1 MYSWE
6 DPQERVA
13 VLQLN
18 ADLRHAQLELL
29 SAECATDRL
38 RLRFSTSD
46 VAEFADEALL
56 SKAIKTAAS
65 LNHYYSTLRKPSRR
79 SSQSTPNAEAELGPE
94 HVDRAVSLVC
104 EYLKTQRELH
114 FPDGT
119 ALDPSLIRS
128 MERFFS
134 PALLNRVKVVALD
147 GQRRIS
153 NPSFYKDALQLG
165 LTNLPPIKHMSS
177 LTFIDVIVFNDKL
190 NERALFHGLVHAV
203 QFEVLGLER
212 YVELF
217 VRGFFRTR
225 LHIMVPLEAQ
235 AFALDSQFARSP
247 EQSFCVEEQVRLWA
261 NQDRY

>member
-6 DPQERVA
+6 DPQERIA

-29 SAECATDRL
+29 SAECAADRL
-38 RLRFSTSD
+38 RLRFSTAD
-46 VAEFADEALL
+46 IAEFADEVVL

-65 LNHYYSTLRKPSRR
+65 LNHYYSSLPKRSRR
-79 SSQSTPNAEAELGPE
+79 NQAAALHETELGPE
-94 HVDRAVSLVC
+94 HVDRGVSLVC
-104 EYLKTQRELH
+104 EYLKAQRELH
-114 FPDGT
+114 STYAT
-119 ALDPSLIRS
+119 ALDKSLIPT
-128 MERFFS
+128 MQRFFS
-134 PALLNRVKVVALD
+134 PELLSRVRVATLE
-147 GQRRIS
+147 GRRLS
-153 NPSFYKDALQLG
+153 NPAFYKDALQLG

-177 LTFIDVIVFNDKL
+177 LTFIDLIVFNDKL
-190 NERALFHGLVHAV
+190 SERALFHGLVHAV

-235 AFALDSQFARSP
+235 AFALDSRFARTP

-261 NQDRY
+261 SQDRY